1 MRVRAGFSVAAT
13 AFVFAFAFAFAMAL
27 AGAAARA
34 EVSPAA
40 GPVPLEATPGATPG
54 ATPSATPGAHT
65 GSRLGESIYEGA
77 LPGFIGRVRDARD
90 ASVQLP
96 VQQAACVSCHR
107 PSGLGS
113 FEGNLAV
120 PPIAGSLLFAPFDAA
135 TTHRYAWTST
145 LRVRPAYTEAS
156 LAQLLRTGRTP
167 DGLTIS
173 AVMPRYELRSDEVAA
188 LAAHLNTLTG
198 SLAPGVTETSVT
210 FATITTPDVPGS
222 EVAELLA
229 TLNRF
234 VTHRNAN
241 TRGETARRGS
251 ALRNEQSMYRRHR
264 NWQLR
269 HWALSGAPDTW
280 GAQLQAFYAREP
292 VFAVLSGVGDQ
303 SWQPVHEFCA
313 AQRVPCLLPTVALP
327 PQDQNFYSVYLSRG
341 LIGQAQAAARHL
353 LEMEPVP
360 DEVLVLAGEA
370 PNEQVQAQ
378 QVAAALAEV
387 FAQGLTEGLAQSRVR
402 VRQAKSWRA
411 DAADR
416 VAIVSALPAQQIAK
430 RREGRDTAAQA
441 AAVFVLTGMTP
452 IGAVDSADFTGAAPT
467 APAWWVTDQLH
478 GAAARQQLQRANAWF
493 HANGLTDSGVV
504 ARNALLAATVAVESL
519 MHADEKFSR
528 EYCIEKLEH
537 TLENM
542 PALTA
547 YPRLA
552 IGPRQRFAAK
562 QVMLVPLAAE
572 RIARRD

>member
-1 MRVRAGFSVAAT
+1 MTRRGAMSVWAIGLSM
-13 AFVFAFAFAFAMAL
+13 AFAIASNAEAQ
-27 AGAAARA
+27 AAVRP
-34 EVSPAA
+34 S
-40 GPVPLEATPGATPG
+40 
-54 ATPSATPGAHT
+54 PSA
-65 GSRLGESIYEGA
+65 SKLGESIYEGSM
-77 LPGFIGRVRDARD
+77 PGFASRVRDARD

-96 VQQAACVSCHR
+96 LQQAACVSCHR

-120 PPIAGSLLFAPFDAA
+120 PPIAGGLLFQPFDAA

-156 LAQLLRTGRTP
+156 LAELLRSGRTP
-167 DGLTIS
+167 DGLNIS
-173 AVMPRYELRSDEVAA
+173 AVMPRYDLRADEVAA
-188 LAAHLNTLTG
+188 LAAHLNTLSG
-198 SLAPGVTETSVT
+198 SLAPGVTEIGVT
-210 FATITTPDVPGS
+210 FATITTPDVPAAQ
-222 EVAELLA
+222 VAELLG

-234 VTHRNAN
+234 VAHKNAN

-251 ALRNEQSMYRRHR
+251 AQRNEQSMYRRHR
-264 NWQLR
+264 AWQLR
-269 HWALSGAPDTW
+269 HWALTGAPETW
-280 GAQLQAFYAREP
+280 AAQLQALYASEP
-292 VFAVLSGVGDQ
+292 VFAVLSGVGAQ
-303 SWQPVHEFCA
+303 SWHPVHAFCA

-370 PNEQVQAQ
+370 PTEQAQ
-378 QVAAALAEV
+378 ARQIAAALAE
-387 FAQGLTEGLAQSRVR
+387 AMAEALSAGMAAGQAPGMARNPIR
-402 VRQAKSWRA
+402 VRQANSWRA
-411 DAADR
+411 DAAAR
-416 VAIVSALPAQQIAK
+416 VAVVSALPAAQIAA
-430 RREGRDTAAQA
+430 RHTGPGTSAAPA
-441 AAVFVLTGMTP
+441 ALFVLNGMLP
-452 IGAVDSADFTGAAPT
+452 IGEAHAGDFAAPVSQ
-467 APAWWVTDQLH
+467 AWWVTDQLH
-478 GAAARQQLQRANAWF
+478 GTAARQQLQRANAWL
-493 HANGLTDSGVV
+493 HANGLADAGVV
-504 ARNALLAATVAVESL
+504 ARNALLAATVAMESL

-562 QVMLVPLAAE
+562 QVMLVPWAAP

>member
-173 AVMPRYELRSDEVAA
+173 AVMPRYELRADEVAG
-188 LAAHLNTLTG
+188 LAAHLNTLSG
-198 SLAPGVTETSVT
+198 SLAPGISETSVT
-210 FATITTPDVPGS
+210 FATITTPDVS
-222 EVAELLA
+222 AAHVAELLG

-234 VTHRNAN
+234 VAHKNAN
-241 TRGETARRGS
+241 TRGETARRGA

-264 NWQLR
+264 SWQLR
-269 HWALSGAPDTW
+269 HWALRGAPETW
-280 GAQLQAFYAREP
+280 GAQLQAHYAREP
-292 VFAVLSGVGDQ
+292 VFAVLSGVGEQ
-303 SWQPVHEFCA
+303 SWRPVHEFCA
-313 AQRVPCLLPTVALP
+313 VQRVPCLLPTVALP

-353 LEMEPVP
+353 LEMEAVP
-360 DEVLVLAGEA
+360 DEVLVLAGES
-370 PNEQVQAQ
+370 PNEQVRAR
-378 QVAAALAEV
+378 QVAAALTEAIAE
-387 FAQGLTEGLAQSRVR
+387 APASRRVR
-402 VRQAKSWRA
+402 VRQANSWRA

-416 VAIVSALPAQQIAK
+416 IAIVSALPSAQVGA
-430 RREGRDTAAQA
+430 RREGPATSAPP
-441 AAVFVLTGMTP
+441 AAVFVLNGMWP
-452 IGAVDSADFTGAAPT
+452 IGEAETGDFAGAVTSAQ
-467 APAWWVTDQLH
+467 AWWVTDQLH